1 MVDVRNGH
9 QPWTI
14 LVDVCSEYVVLNVC
28 GGHLQWTFLLDL
40 CKRLWKKFVLNIDED
55 CGEHVWRTIVDIY
68 RYMSIRPFGSSSDRR
83 CQVNVDGAQ
92 RRHDGQVK
100 EGEASQLDLKWRPN
114 RKRGHGEQCIQCLID
129 PAPFSVQYVPHWTET
144 VLSVCV
150 GWDRHGGGQNM
161 NGETENKWWKDD
173 EREERKSLVQKNLH

>member
-1 MVDVRNGH
+1 M
-9 QPWTI
+9 
-14 LVDVCSEYVVLNVC
+14 
-28 GGHLQWTFLLDL
+28 
-40 CKRLWKKFVLNIDED
+40 FVLNILCWMFVED
-55 CGEHVWRTIVDIY
+55 ICSERFCSTFVNACGRSLCWTLMKIVENISGGRFWGHVWRTIVAIY
-68 RYMSIRPFGSSSDRR
+68 RYSIRHIGSSSDRR

-129 PAPFSVQYVPHWTET
+129 PTPFSVQYVPHWTET

-150 GWDRHGGGQNM
+150 GWDRHGGG
-161 NGETENKWWKDD
+161 
-173 EREERKSLVQKNLH
+173 